1 MFICMQVC
9 RFTYMHISRGQRT
22 IIVVPQTLPGLVL
35 TKQIRLADGE
45 PQWSICLYLPN
56 AKIISTLPWL
66 VFFYMDSR
74 GSNSGFCKHF
84 IKWSVPRPY
93 NSILTVELNS
103 TVKIKGNLSHLP
115 VSLRIFFFMHIT
127 SVNIRYSYYKYHYE
141 SSIYKS
147 CSNFSRSTLKSLEI
161 NHRNRTSYM
170 TDIFNVYILNM
181 PMQVHFQ
188 VDLMG

>member
-9 RFTYMHISRGQRT
+9 RLTYMHISRGQRT
-22 IIVVPQTLPGLVL
+22 IIVPQTLPGLVL

-56 AKIISTLPWL
+56 AKIISTPPQL
-66 VFFYMDSR
+66 FFYMDSQ

-115 VSLRIFFFMHIT
+115 VSLEFF
-127 SVNIRYSYYKYHYE
+127 SL
-141 SSIYKS
+141 
-147 CSNFSRSTLKSLEI
+147 CTLLLLI
-161 NHRNRTSYM
+161 
-170 TDIFNVYILNM
+170 
-181 PMQVHFQ
+181 
-188 VDLMG
+188 